1 MMKLITA
8 GNNVCLAGSVCTVDR
23 CAAIT
28 AYQFDIC
35 RNFYFIGKVH
45 FGLIMTGDDND
56 GSSNRKAK
64 SR

>member
-1 MMKLITA
+1 M
-8 GNNVCLAGSVCTVDR
+8 CLAGSVCTVDR

-56 GSSNRKAK
+56 GSSNRKVK